1 MSVQQN
7 VNQASSNIQNQHN
20 SQYGT
25 GQNTHYSGDYNKVVG
40 IANGWKQQC
49 EVKDNAIRV
58 RDAFLTENNSKLQD
72 ELTKNKILI
81 EQNRNIMEINNQ
93 LVLEKEALVNDGN
106 DKIGSMGGDMA
117 NLIHKNKF

>member
-1 MSVQQN
+1 MRNCLKIMVRARTIHYCNVCDYKTNRKYDKEKHVTRMHDSNVQQN
-7 VNQASSNIQNQHN
+7 VNQASYNIQNQHN

-58 RDAFLTENNSKLQD
+58 RDAFLTGNNSKLED
-72 ELTKNKILI
+72 KITKN
-81 EQNRNIMEINNQ
+81 
-93 LVLEKEALVNDGN
+93 
-106 DKIGSMGGDMA
+106 
-117 NLIHKNKF
+117 